1 MYPTEGW
8 DVAWNPRKMGST
20 RVRGMKE
27 GPAPQAESKI
37 SSKPPA
43 EEGTTA
49 SLSWKKTARRVRRD
63 KEDPSC
69 TE

>member
-1 MYPTEGW
+1 M
-8 DVAWNPRKMGST
+8 R
-20 RVRGMKE
+20 E

-37 SSKPPA
+37 SSQLLA
-43 EEGTTA
+43 EEETTA
-49 SLSWKKTARRVRRD
+49 SWSGEKPGRRVRRD

>member
-1 MYPTEGW
+1 M
-8 DVAWNPRKMGST
+8 R
-20 RVRGMKE
+20 E
-27 GPAPQAESKI
+27 GPAPQAENKI

-43 EEGTTA
+43 GEETTA
-49 SLSWKKTARRVRRD
+49 SWSVKKMGRRVRHD